1 VLAGFDAVA
10 VSQSLLGRHEIST
23 RGTHHEH
30 PLFFK
35 KGPKAFLFMKPP
47 IKPAFPSLL
56 FAVTVVFQPVGWL
69 RGDESSVAKEFPAAS
84 SPHPVTEKPLHLQVL
99 EALRQS
105 DSVVPPMPAVHPVST
120 VYNREA
126 IVPPQCYT
134 RTEGTFNPC
143 YVCHQ
148 DSIPGRENVMNDVDL
163 QTAYSFSEVG
173 LTNHWKNLFED
184 RTERVAGISDA
195 EILRYI
201 DEDNYSE
208 LAPRLKEAAFQG
220 WIPDLRNLHLGPA
233 AFDHEGF
240 ARDGSQWVAFN
251 YKPFPST
258 FWPANGSTDDV
269 MIRLP
274 ESFRTD
280 RQGQYSR
287 EIYKANLV
295 ILEAN
300 MKGRSAIGSLPIDEN
315 TVGEDLDGDGALSV
329 VHQIRRVGAYVG
341 AAAEIYVEP
350 HLYPAHTEFMHTVR
364 YVGVSP
370 DGTIGVS
377 KRMKE
382 VRYMRKWKYYSKPVY
397 ARRYQLEAFEKEAG
411 NLPGYQ
417 NLGQHGLDN
426 GSGWSIQ
433 GFIEDRHGHLRAST
447 YEENLFCMGCHNS
460 IGTTVDKTF
469 SFPRKLD
476 GARGWTY
483 INLRG
488 MPDAPNQGESRGEI
502 LTYLER
508 VGRGS
513 EFRHNEE
520 SQARWFKADGSVDQD
535 KVAASDVY
543 ELITPSPARALQLNK
558 AYRTIVEDQDFIHG
572 RDASVTPPRNVY
584 ATIDNTQT
592 PTLPESRTF
601 KWNIL
606 LDWPEA
612 TPLAR
617 PENVTHTAKTP

>member
-1 VLAGFDAVA
+1 MTSPNSPATLFLLLV
-10 VSQSLLGRHEIST
+10 VSIL
-23 RGTHHEH
+23 
-30 PLFFK
+30 
-35 KGPKAFLFMKPP
+35 
-47 IKPAFPSLL
+47 
-56 FAVTVVFQPVGWL
+56 FQPSAWL
-69 RGDESSVAKEFPAAS
+69 RGKELPVGKSVSVTSEPLPASA
-84 SPHPVTEKPLHLQVL
+84 KPLHLQVL

-134 RTEGTFNPC
+134 RTEGTYNPC

-163 QTAYSFSEVG
+163 QTAYSFSEIG
-173 LTNHWKNLFED
+173 LTNHWRNLFED
-184 RTERVAGISDA
+184 RTDRVARITDA
-195 EILRYI
+195 EIMRYI

-220 WIPDLRNLHLGPA
+220 WIPDLSNLHLGPA
-233 AFDHEGF
+233 AFDDEGF

-258 FWPANGSTDDV
+258 FWPSNGSTDDV

-280 RQGQYSR
+280 RQGRYSR
-287 EIYKANLV
+287 DIYKANLA

-300 MKGRSAIGSLPIDEN
+300 MKGRTDIGSLPVDEIA
-315 TVGEDLDGDGALSV
+315 VGEDLNDDGVLSTV
-329 VHQIRRVGAYVG
+329 RHVRRVDTYVG
-341 AAAEIYVEP
+341 SAADIYVEP
-350 HLYPAHTEFMHTVR
+350 HLYPADTEFMHTVR

-370 DGTIGVS
+370 DGAIGVS

-397 ARRYQLEAFEKEAG
+397 ARQYQLESFEKAAG

-417 NLGQHGLDN
+417 NLGAHGLDN
-426 GSGWSIQ
+426 GNGWSVQ
-433 GFIEDRHGHLRAST
+433 GFIEDRRGRLRAST

-469 SFPRKLD
+469 SFPRKVD
-476 GARGWTY
+476 GEKGWTY

-508 VGRGS
+508 VGGGS

-520 SQARWFKADGSVDQD
+520 SQARWFKPDRSVDRE
-535 KVAASDVY
+535 KVAAARDVY
-543 ELITPSPARALQLNK
+543 ELITPSSQRALLLNK

-584 ATIDNTQT
+584 ETIDNAQT

-606 LDWPEA
+606 LDWPEP
-612 TPLAR
+612 TPLVR
-617 PENVTHTAKTP
+617 HENVTHTAKTP

>member
-1 VLAGFDAVA
+1 MKPRKL
-10 VSQSLLGRHEIST
+10 
-23 RGTHHEH
+23 
-30 PLFFK
+30 P
-35 KGPKAFLFMKPP
+35 AFLF
-47 IKPAFPSLL
+47 LL
-56 FAVTVVFQPVGWL
+56 LIVSALFQPVTWL
-69 RGDESSVAKEFPAAS
+69 RGDDAPGKDISLPPGSAQAVA
-84 SPHPVTEKPLHLQVL
+84 KPLHLQIL
-99 EALRQS
+99 ESLRQS
-105 DSVVPPMPAVHPVST
+105 DAVVPPMPAVHPVST

-134 RTEGTFNPC
+134 RTEGTYNPC

-148 DSIPGRENVMNDVDL
+148 DSIPGRENGMNDVDL

-184 RTERVAGISDA
+184 RTDRVSRISDD

-220 WIPDLRNLHLGPA
+220 WIPDLSNLHLGPA
-233 AFDHEGF
+233 AFDDEGF

-258 FWPANGSTDDV
+258 FWPSNGSTDDV

-274 ESFRTD
+274 EPFRTD
-280 RQGQYSR
+280 RQGRYSR
-287 EIYKANLV
+287 EVYKANLA

-300 MKGRSAIGSLPIDEN
+300 MKGRSDIGSLPVNESA
-315 TVGEDLDGDGALSV
+315 VGEDLNGDGILSV
-329 VHQIRRVGAYVG
+329 VRHIRRINAYVG
-341 AAAEIYVEP
+341 AAVDIYVEP

-370 DGTIGVS
+370 DGAVGVS

-397 ARRYQLEAFEKEAG
+397 ARRYQLESFEKEAG

-417 NLGQHGLDN
+417 NLGSHGLDN

-433 GFIEDRHGHLRAST
+433 GFIEDRRGRLRAST

-460 IGTTVDKTF
+460 IGTTIDKTF
-469 SFPRKLD
+469 SFPRKID

-508 VGRGS
+508 VGGGS

-520 SQARWFKADGSVDQD
+520 SQARWFKGDGSVDLE
-535 KVAASDVY
+535 KIAAARDVY
-543 ELITPSPARALQLNK
+543 ELITPSRQRALLLNK

-572 RDASVTPPRNVY
+572 RDTSVTPPRNVY
-584 ATIDNTQT
+584 ETIDNTQT

-612 TPLAR
+612 ASPVR
-617 PENVTHTAKTP
+617 HENVTHAAKTP